1 MKLRL
6 VLAWAIALPYKWT
19 EYLVSLISLQTP
31 RIQWAIIL
39 WNCTSF
45 HLKTYLTKLHG
56 LNLFPYNSV
65 SETQETW
72 CPCEASGPTCWP
84 LIPEAHGNSSRS
96 TTASVWCECIS
107 WSSFS
112 WRSSLS
118 EWSKLGSPNSSMT
131 ALWMNCTTAWKLPFC
146 SEGRVV
152 PFGWSFLCRMSR
164 RKWQIRITDS
174 LPGGSVEAQ
183 QPPVL
188 KDTHD
193 CWIGEMMPT
202 RVGYIQQIIEHEKIS
217 WSKKF
222 HP

>member
-1 MKLRL
+1 M
-6 VLAWAIALPYKWT
+6 
-19 EYLVSLISLQTP
+19 E
-31 RIQWAIIL
+31 
-39 WNCTSF
+39 
-45 HLKTYLTKLHG
+45 
-56 LNLFPYNSV
+56 YNSV
-65 SETQETW
+65 SETQGTC

-84 LIPEAHGNSSRS
+84 LIPAAHGNSSRS

-107 WSSFS
+107 WSSIS

-118 EWSKLGSPNSSMT
+118 EWSKLRSPNSSMM
-131 ALWMNCTTAWKLPFC
+131 ALWMNCTTAWKLPIC

-193 CWIGEMMPT
+193 CWIGAMMPT
-202 RVGYIQQIIEHEKIS
+202 RVGYINKSLNMRNYYEAKSSPLRPIWRWSGYESQNGTGPCLIS
-217 WSKKF
+217 CKNKNSRNESKSEFGLVNKEDLEALT
-222 HP
+222 PGAYM